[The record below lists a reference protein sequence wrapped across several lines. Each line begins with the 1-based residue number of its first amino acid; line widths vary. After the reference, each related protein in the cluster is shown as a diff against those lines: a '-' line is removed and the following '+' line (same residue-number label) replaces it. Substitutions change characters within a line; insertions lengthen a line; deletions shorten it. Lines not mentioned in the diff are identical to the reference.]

1 MDYSFHNLDNLAASD
16 AAEKMTKQTLQNIQA
31 MQSMPT
37 AKGFVPDHTVL
48 PVFQRQ
54 AEAEKKKNNPSNSHV
69 DGTNQQ

>member
-1 MDYSFHNLDNLAASD
+1 MDYSFNTLDKLAASD
-16 AAEKMTKQTLQNIQA
+16 AAEKMTKQAMQNIQA

-54 AEAEKKKNNPSNSHV
+54 AEAEKAKNNK
-69 DGTNQQ
+69 QQ